1 MPERKRGRSKAT
13 EPKLEPSSGRYAY
26 SGLDRVLH
34 EKARL
39 GIMTSLFTHPEGLLF
54 SHLKECCSLTDG
66 NLSRHLQILNE
77 AKLVDIWKGFEGR
90 RPQTLCRLSL
100 AGKNRFLRYVEEL
113 ERDPEAFLRDTAG
126 WLESS
131 YLWSVASMA
140 CYSRAMASARGKS
153 SRSKRRAK
161 P

>member
-113 ERDPEAFLRDTAG
+113 ERVLKAVQEFDTLPELPEQPRGDASLVSEG
-126 WLESS
+126 W
-131 YLWSVASMA
+131 VPA
-140 CYSRAMASARGKS
+140 
-153 SRSKRRAK
+153 
-161 P
+161 